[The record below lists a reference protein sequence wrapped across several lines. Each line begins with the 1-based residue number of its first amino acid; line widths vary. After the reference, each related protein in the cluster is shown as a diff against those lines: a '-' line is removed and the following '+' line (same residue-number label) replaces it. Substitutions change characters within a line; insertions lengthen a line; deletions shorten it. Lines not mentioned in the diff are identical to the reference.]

1 MQTKKHSAY
10 ESITNV
16 IVGLITSFL
25 TQLWIYPFF
34 GIAVTFAQNVYITII
49 FFAISFVRSYVIRRI
64 FNLKTIKEKNDLHN

>member
-1 MQTKKHSAY
+1 MQSKKHSIY

-34 GIAVTFAQNVYITII
+34 NIEVTLIQNVWITLI
-49 FFAISFVRSYVIRRI
+49 FFAISFIRSYVIRRI
-64 FNLKTIKEKNDLHN
+64 FNLKTGGKNGHK